1 MGTPLSVLNWLK
13 NSISYDSVQE
23 GDVLKK
29 YKAPAQENGTEKS
42 VMAEMP
48 SKSFSPTEK
57 VRPFSEEF
65 ADTVKETVQK
75 YSQPKEVVRFLSE
88 MAIDPINYIPA
99 AKGIGIAGAG
109 AGILSLLMKKGTI
122 SPSRAAIGK
131 TLEKQIGAFRPE
143 GSKISPISTEYIA
156 ADRISMEQLLDAR
169 KSGLLTRQEGFET
182 LMASKLSDKEL
193 AKYGAP
199 SFKLDPH
206 LSSTASEDF
215 TKLRLQPTEDLEVAR
230 KDLIRLVGQ
239 VGRSREKSIISR
251 ENQRSVA
258 DARKRVGLF
267 GWTNGDIEETL
278 WAADVLTKQAK
289 AGIAQVKAISEAEK
303 FNVPLWSAKS
313 TAVKTDIMQAIE
325 PMATEL
331 RLSGLSI
338 EDLSRKSLVQ
348 LMATSER
355 VKAERIAR
363 EEAAARA
370 EAFIPEFTKK
380 RTATLK
386 EEQGLPYGFVE
397 LKTPADMGAETH
409 YLNHCAGAGGM
420 DPTTGK
426 FKPQFH
432 PVTGE
437 ELIRNETSS
446 FKRYYGKIQSGE
458 ERLFSYRPEGEPVFT
473 VRIDA
478 KTGQAKEWQGLDN
491 RNLTKAEKDL
501 VTAFRQKLSD
511 GNPQE
516 FGEWIP

>member
-1 MGTPLSVLNWLK
+1 MGTPLSVLNWIK
-13 NSISYDSVQE
+13 NSISYPAE
-23 GDVLKK
+23 GDILKK
-29 YKAPAQENGTEKS
+29 YKAPSETSVDKS

-48 SKSFSPTEK
+48 SKSFSPQEK

-75 YSQPKEVVRFLSE
+75 YSQPKEVVKFLSE
-88 MAIDPINYIPA
+88 MAIDPTNYIPA
-99 AKGIGIAGAG
+99 AKGLAG

-122 SPSRAAIGK
+122 SPSRAAIGMDI
-131 TLEKQIGAFRPE
+131 ERQIGAFRPE
-143 GSKISPISTEYIA
+143 GSKISPASTEHIA
-156 ADRISMEQLLDAR
+156 TDRMSIEQLLDAR
-169 KSGLLTRQEGFET
+169 KNGLLTRQEGFET

-230 KDLIRLVGQ
+230 KDLTRLVGQ
-239 VGRSREKSIISR
+239 VERSRRQSIISR

-258 DARKRVGLF
+258 DARKRAGLF
-267 GWTNGDIEETL
+267 GWTDDDIAETL
-278 WAADVLTKQAK
+278 GVVDSLAKQAK
-289 AGIAQVKAISEAEK
+289 AGIAQVKVISEAEK

-313 TAVKTDIMQAIE
+313 VGVKTDIMQAIE

-331 RLSGLSI
+331 RLSGISI

-420 DPTTGK
+420 DPATGK
-426 FKPQFH
+426 YKPQFH
-432 PVTGE
+432 PVTGAE
-437 ELIRNETSS
+437 MIKNETSS

-473 VRIDA
+473 VRINA
-478 KTGQAKEWQGLDN
+478 KTGEVIEAQGLSN
-491 RNLTKAEKDL
+491 RDLTKEEHAKAIAIRDHIL
-501 VTAFRQKLSD
+501 PQKPPSWTMVD
-511 GNPQE
+511 
-516 FGEWIP
+516 